1 MTNNYPLKKKEKQ
14 QMYVNVANHFRGV
27 IYISSN
33 VIRKFKIENMCAAW

>member
-14 QMYVNVANHFRGV
+14 QMYVANHFRGV